1 MRKISTVLFILLFTS
16 SFFFAQEGA
25 RTQMI
30 ETSSPII
37 TEGSISALFLDDM
50 NGDNTLA
57 GIQARG
63 WVFVNVDG
71 GGTSDVFQGNTTVF
85 TAYEGPTNGYIG
97 QNFNGANGLLIDQWL
112 ISPPVTVTAGD
123 TLKFWHRSPDASIYP
138 DPLEIKVSTTGGI
151 TPASFD
157 VNLAAFNSSTTG
169 WQQFVGNFTT
179 SGTVRFAV
187 RYYTT
192 NGGPSGSQSDYVGL
206 DYFEVIAG
214 AVPPPPP
221 IFFENFDAYT
231 AGNLVACSNPTFWT
245 TWSNAPCGA
254 EDALVSN
261 EFAYSGTNSAKII
274 FNDDLIKD
282 FGLAYTSGK
291 YKISF
296 QAYIPATK
304 SGYFNTLATF
314 AGSTSDWGMEIFFL
328 STGVCSLMA
337 GSTTAITTA
346 NWPANTWFPVEHI
359 VDLDANQSQMFV
371 NGVLV
376 HTWQWTL
383 GATGTGCPLTLD
395 ANDFF
400 GATAND
406 NMYIDDYQLED
417 LNVVPVELSAFSANV
432 NNGSVVLNWTTETEL
447 NNQGFEVQRRNTEG
461 QFVTIGSV
469 QGNGTTT
476 ERKQYSYTDAGIE
489 TGNYYYR
496 LKQIDFGGAYEYSN
510 EIFVDVIAPLAFA
523 LDQNYPNPFNPS
535 TTINFS
541 LAEPSFVKLAV
552 YNLLGEEVKVLKNE
566 YMNAGAFNVSFD
578 AASLPSGMY
587 LYKIE
592 TAQYSSVRKMM
603 LMK

>member
-1 MRKISTVLFILLFTS
+1 MFSS
-16 SFFFAQEGA
+16 SFIFAQDGA

-30 ETSSPII
+30 ETSSPLNFQDNP
-37 TEGSISALFLDDM
+37 TALFLDDM

-63 WVFVNVDG
+63 WVFDNVDG
-71 GGTSDVFQGNTTVF
+71 GGTTNVFQGNAAAVF
-85 TAYEGPTNGYIG
+85 AAYEGPDTGYIG
-97 QNFNGANGLLIDQWL
+97 QNYNGANGLLMNQWL
-112 ISPPVTVTAGD
+112 ISPAVTVTTGD
-123 TLKFWHRSPDASIYP
+123 TLKFWYRSPDASTYP
-138 DPLEIKVSTTGGI
+138 DPLEVWVSTTGG
-151 TPASFD
+151 TTGAAFD
-157 VNLAAFNSSTTG
+157 VQLATFMGSTTG
-169 WQQFVGNFTT
+169 WQQYVGNFPT

-187 RYYTT
+187 RYYST
-192 NGGPSGSQSDYVGL
+192 NGGVSGAQTDYVGL

-221 IFFENFDAYT
+221 IFFEDFEAYT

-254 EDALVSN
+254 EDALVSSD
-261 EFAYSGTNSAKII
+261 FAFSGTKSAKII
-274 FNDDLIKD
+274 QNDDLVKD
-282 FGLAYTSGK
+282 FGLAYTTGK
-291 YKISF
+291 YKLSF
-296 QAYIPATK
+296 QTYIPATK
-304 SGYFNTLATF
+304 AGYFNTLQTF
-314 AGSTSDWGMEIFFL
+314 AGGTSSWGVDVYFNT
-328 STGVCSLMA
+328 TGVCSVFA
-337 GSTTAITTA
+337 GSATAITSVNYPHDA
-346 NWPANTWFPVEHI
+346 WFLVEQI
-359 VDLDANQSQMFV
+359 VDLDANQSQLII
-371 NGVLV
+371 NGNSVA
-376 HTWQWTL
+376 TWQWTL
-383 GATGTGCPLTLD
+383 GSIGNGGPQTLD

-400 GATAND
+400 GATVND
-406 NMYIDDYQLED
+406 VMYIDDYQLED
-417 LNVVPVELSAFSANV
+417 LNVVPVELSAFAANV
-432 NNGSVVLNWTTETEL
+432 NNGTVVLDWTTETEL
-447 NNQGFEVQRRNTEG
+447 NNQGFEVQRRSSEG

-510 EIFVDVIAPLAFA
+510 EIFVDVTAPLAFA
-523 LDQNYPNPFNPS
+523 LDQNYPNPFNPA